1 MPSRLRQEISK
12 AFKLHGYTLKVEAS
26 KHLEELLTPLPD
38 PNHWI
43 ETILDT
49 LSRKDLQSAVL
60 DKAVLDKV
68 IKVLYIFVILIV
80 TMKDLFFM
88 KEGFFSSNKRGIL
101 CGRGLSEII
110 SMLLSM

>member
-88 KEGFFSSNKRGIL
+88 KEGFFFK
-101 CGRGLSEII
+101 
-110 SMLLSM
+110 

>member
-1 MPSRLRQEISK
+1 M
-12 AFKLHGYTLKVEAS
+12 HGYTLKVEAS

-68 IKVLYIFVILIV
+68 IKVLYIFVIKLRRVVIYFYC
-80 TMKDLFFM
+80 KSFF
-88 KEGFFSSNKRGIL
+88 FFQVINVGYFA
-101 CGRGLSEII
+101 GGD
-110 SMLLSM
+110 

>member
-26 KHLEELLTPLPD
+26 RHLEELLTPLPD

-68 IKVLYIFVILIV
+68 IKVLYIFVI
-80 TMKDLFFM
+80 
-88 KEGFFSSNKRGIL
+88 
-101 CGRGLSEII
+101 
-110 SMLLSM
+110 